1 MNLYSIALFVHIVG
15 AVLLFV
21 LLTVEGVALRVG
33 FPYAPLNRILGPV
46 SALAVL
52 IPGLYM
58 MKAEWGW
65 TGWVATGIVAWVF
78 IAVLGTITGITV
90 MRGRMSNRTAA
101 VSWLIRTGMATGVV
115 FDMTVKPNVTIAVLA
130 VVVGAAIGAAV
141 SIARRRELISSA
153 PLPRPLP

>member
-1 MNLYSIALFVHIVG
+1 MDLYSIALFVHIVG

-58 MKAEWGW
+58 MKAQWGL
-65 TGWVATGIVAWVF
+65 TGWVATGIVTWVF
-78 IAVLGTITGITV
+78 IAVLGTISGITV

-101 VSWLIRTGMATGVV
+101 VSWLIRTGMATAVV

-130 VVVGAAIGAAV
+130 VVVGAVIGAAV
-141 SIARRRELISSA
+141 SIARRREAASA
-153 PLPRPLP
+153 WAIAAGW